1 MYLDFFGLHEKPFS
15 IAPDPRY
22 LYMTEQHREA
32 MAHLLFGIGDEGG
45 FILLTG
51 EIGTGKTTICRGLLN
66 ELPDDVDI
74 AFIINPRLSATE
86 MLQSVCDDL
95 GIVYA
100 DGASL
105 KVLVDALNKFLLESY
120 ARGRNTILI
129 IDEAQNLTDEVLE
142 QLRLLTNLET
152 SEKKLL
158 QLILLGQ
165 PELNDKLAQD
175 SLRQLAQRVTAR
187 FHLNPL
193 SYAEM
198 VEYIR
203 HRLHVAGFRGEIFS
217 RPALKH
223 IYVKSGGVPRLVN
236 VICDRAL
243 LGAYTSGQLKVEYPL
258 VAAACNE
265 VMQVTPAAT
274 RFAQITPFSSR
285 TWLWMIML
293 VVALAG
299 LFYVLTATNLPATI
313 QQYFSPESSPTF
325 AAAGQGVNKP
335 ATAARV

>member
-32 MAHLLFGIGDEGG
+32 MAHLMFGISDEGG

-66 ELPDDVDI
+66 QLPDDVDI

-95 GIVYA
+95 GVDYA

-105 KVLVDALNKFLLESY
+105 KVLVDALNHFLLESY

-129 IDEAQNLTDEVLE
+129 IDEAQNLSDEVLE

-165 PELNDKLAQD
+165 PELNDKLAQP
-175 SLRQLAQRVTAR
+175 SLKQLAQRVTAR
-187 FHLNPL
+187 FHLKAL
-193 SYAEM
+193 SYSEM
-198 VEYIR
+198 VEYIA

-223 IYVKSGGVPRLVN
+223 IYARSGGIPRLVN
-236 VICDRAL
+236 VICDRAM
-243 LGAYTSGQLKVEYPL
+243 LGAYTSGELMVEYPL
-258 VAAACNE
+258 VATACKEVLQVGPDGGHSRWLPEGSARNVGMGLLAALLL
-265 VMQVTPAAT
+265 AALLY
-274 RFAQITPFSSR
+274 AAMSS
-285 TWLWMIML
+285 
-293 VVALAG
+293 G
-299 LFYVLTATNLPATI
+299 LHERI
-313 QQYFSPESSPTF
+313 QQYFMAADEAGF
-325 AAAGQGVNKP
+325 AQVGAVIERGKQA
-335 ATAARV
+335 

>member
-32 MAHLLFGIGDEGG
+32 MAHLMFGIGDEGG

-66 ELPDDVDI
+66 ELPEDVDI
-74 AFIINPRLSATE
+74 AFIVNPCLSATE

-95 GIVYA
+95 GINYA
-100 DGASL
+100 DGDSL
-105 KVLVDALNKFLLESY
+105 KVLVDALNRFLLETY

-129 IDEAQNLTDEVLE
+129 IDEAQNLSDEVLE

-165 PELNDKLAQD
+165 PELNGKLARPA
-175 SLRQLAQRVTAR
+175 LRQLAQRVTAR
-187 FHLNPL
+187 YHLNPL

-198 VEYIR
+198 VEYIS
-203 HRLHVAGFRGEIFS
+203 HRLHVAGFRGDIFS

-223 IYVKSGGVPRLVN
+223 IYAKSGGVPRLVN
-236 VICDRAL
+236 VICDRAM
-243 LGAYTSGQLKVEYPL
+243 LGAYTSGQLTVEYPL
-258 VAAACNE
+258 VAAACDE
-265 VMQVTPAAT
+265 VLQVTPGSA
-274 RFAQITPFSSR
+274 RFASMAGVGSKS
-285 TWLWMIML
+285 WLWMSML
-293 VVALAG
+293 LVLLALLVYFIA
-299 LFYVLTATNLPATI
+299 ATDLPAAI
-313 QQYFSPESSPTF
+313 QQYFAPDAAPSF
-325 AAAGQGVNKP
+325 ARGATGLTTTGIAAV
-335 ATAARV
+335 

>member
-32 MAHLLFGIGDEGG
+32 MAHLIFGIGDEGG

-95 GIVYA
+95 GVAYA
-100 DGASL
+100 DGDSL
-105 KVLVDALNKFLLESY
+105 KVLVDALNVFLLESY

-129 IDEAQNLTDEVLE
+129 IDEAQNLSDEVLE

-165 PELNDKLAQD
+165 PELNDKLARPA
-175 SLRQLAQRVTAR
+175 LRQLAQRVTAR
-187 FHLNPL
+187 FHLQPL
-193 SYAEM
+193 SYSEM

-223 IYVKSGGVPRLVN
+223 MYSKSGGVPRLVN
-236 VICDRAL
+236 VICDRAM
-243 LGAYTSGQLKVEYPL
+243 LGAYTSGQLTVEYPL

-265 VMQVTPAAT
+265 VLQFSPGRGKFKAMASAAWW
-274 RFAQITPFSSR
+274 
-285 TWLWMIML
+285 WLAL
-293 VVALAG
+293 GALACTA
-299 LFYVLTATNLPATI
+299 LVYIITATEIPQAI
-313 QQYFSPESSPTF
+313 QDYFTPQSSSSF
-325 AAAGQGVNKP
+325 ASIVAAPSKP
-335 ATAARV
+335 PMGEV